1 MGRIFEKKV
10 CYVIIRLSADR
21 IVNFRPKSTIWA
33 QKQLKFT
40 RCNSIWRY
48 TMPLT
53 VGVLKETLQSET
65 RVALTPEI
73 TGKLQSL
80 GVQVVMEK
88 GAGSGSQLLDSEYQG
103 VEFTDADGVLGKADL
118 LFTVQPPDERALS
131 RLRDGS
137 VVAGLMYGHSNPGLV
152 NSLNKKKHTA
162 FAMELIPRISRA
174 QSMDVLSSQAAAA
187 GYQSVLIAATTLDK
201 FFPMLTT
208 AAGTIRPA
216 QVLVI
221 GAGVAGLQAIATA
234 KRLGAVVTG
243 YDVRS
248 ATKEQVES
256 LGAKFVE
263 TGVSAEGE
271 GGYARELTDDEKA
284 QQQAALDKEIAKSDV
299 VVSTAAIP
307 GRPAPKIISAA
318 AVAAMKAGAVIVDL
332 AAETGGNCE
341 LTKAGE
347 TIIEHNV
354 KIVGPVN
361 LPASLGRHASEMY
374 ARNLF
379 NFIKPAIEEGELKI
393 DWDDEVF
400 ANSVLTRDGETMHEA
415 TREAIE
421 EGSS

>member
-1 MGRIFEKKV
+1 
-10 CYVIIRLSADR
+10 
-21 IVNFRPKSTIWA
+21 
-33 QKQLKFT
+33 
-40 RCNSIWRY
+40 
-48 TMPLT
+48 MPLT
-53 VGVLKETLQSET
+53 VGVLKENLEGET

-73 TGKLQSL
+73 TGKLQKL
-80 GVQVVMEK
+80 GVSVVMEN
-88 GAGSGSQLLDSEYQG
+88 GAGDNSQIPDDEYAD
-103 VEFTDADGVLGKADL
+103 VEFTNAGGVLDKCDL
-118 LFTVQPPDERALS
+118 LFTVQPANTDAVNKLG
-131 RLRDGS
+131 DGS
-137 VVAGLMYGHSNPGLV
+137 VVVGLMYGHLNPDLV
-152 NSLNKKKHTA
+152 KALQSKKHVG
-162 FAMELIPRISRA
+162 FAMELVPRISRA

-187 GYQSVLIAATTLDK
+187 GYQATLIAATTLDK

-221 GAGVAGLQAIATA
+221 GVGVAGLQAIATA
-234 KRLGAVVTG
+234 KRLGAVVKA

-284 QQQAALDKEIAKSDV
+284 QQQAALEKEIAVSDV
-299 VVSTAAIP
+299 VISTAAIP
-307 GRPAPKIISAA
+307 GRPAPRIISAA
-318 AVAAMKAGAVIVDL
+318 AVDAMKPGAVIVDI

-347 TIIEHNV
+347 TVVANKV

-361 LPASLGRHASEMY
+361 LAASLGRHASDMY

-379 NFIKPAIEEGELKI
+379 NFIKPAISEEGELTI
-393 DWDDEVF
+393 DWEDEVF
-400 ANSVLTRDGETMHEA
+400 ASSALTHDGEIKHEPTRD
-415 TREAIE
+415 AIE
-421 EGSS
+421 GGSA

>member
-1 MGRIFEKKV
+1 
-10 CYVIIRLSADR
+10 
-21 IVNFRPKSTIWA
+21 
-33 QKQLKFT
+33 
-40 RCNSIWRY
+40 
-48 TMPLT
+48 MPLT
-53 VGVLKETLQSET
+53 VGVLKETLQGET

-73 TGKLQSL
+73 TAKLQKL
-80 GVQVVMEK
+80 GVSVVMERD
-88 GAGSGSQLLDSEYQG
+88 AGSKSGLLDAEYDG
-103 VEFTDADGVLGKADL
+103 VEFTDAAGVLSKAGL
-118 LFTVQPPDERALS
+118 LFTVQPLNDDTAGKL
-131 RLRDGS
+131 DNTS
-137 VVAGLMYGHSNPGLV
+137 VVTGLMYGHV
-152 NSLNKKKHTA
+152 NKSLASTLKNNKTTA

-187 GYQSVLIAATTLDK
+187 GYQATLIAASTLDK

-234 KRLGAVVTG
+234 KRLGAVVKG

-256 LGAKFVE
+256 LGARFVD

-271 GGYARELTDDEKA
+271 GGYARELTDDEKQ
-284 QQQAALDKEIAKSDV
+284 QQQAALEKEIAVSDV
-299 VVSTAAIP
+299 VISTAAIP

-318 AVAAMKAGAVIVDL
+318 AVAAMKPGAVIVDL

-347 TIIEHNV
+347 TVVQNNV

-379 NFIKPAIEEGELKI
+379 NFISPAIKDGELDI
-393 DWDDEVF
+393 DWEDEVF
-400 ANSVLTRDGETMHEA
+400 ASSVLTRDGEIKHDA
-415 TREAIE
+415 TREAV
-421 EGSS
+421 EGGAGR

>member
-1 MGRIFEKKV
+1 
-10 CYVIIRLSADR
+10 
-21 IVNFRPKSTIWA
+21 
-33 QKQLKFT
+33 
-40 RCNSIWRY
+40 
-48 TMPLT
+48 MPLT
-53 VGVLKETLQSET
+53 VGVLKEPLQSET

-73 TGKLQSL
+73 ARKLQGL
-80 GVQVVMEK
+80 GVAILMER
-88 GAGSGSQLLDSEYQG
+88 GAGQASHFPDSDYEN
-103 VEFTDADGVLGKADL
+103 VDFADRDEVLARCQF
-118 LFTVQPPDERALS
+118 LFTVQPVSEDTVNKLPS
-131 RLRDGS
+131 GS
-137 VVAGLMYGHSNPGLV
+137 YIAGLMYGHSNPDLV
-152 NSLNKKKHTA
+152 RALVRKKDTA

-187 GYQSVLIAATTLDK
+187 GYQAVLIAATTLDK

-256 LGAKFVE
+256 LGAKFVD

-271 GGYARELTDDEKA
+271 GGYARELTDEEKA
-284 QQQAALDKEIAKSDV
+284 KQQAALDQQISKSDV
-299 VVSTAAIP
+299 VISTAAVP
-307 GRPAPKIISAA
+307 GRPAPRIISAD
-318 AVAAMKAGAVIVDL
+318 AVHAMKPGAIIVDL

-347 TIIEHNV
+347 TIIENSV
-354 KIVGPVN
+354 KIIGPVN
-361 LPASLGRHASEMY
+361 LAASLGRHASEMY

-379 NFIKPAIEEGELKI
+379 NFIKPAIADGELKI

-400 ANSVLTRDGETMHEA
+400 AQSVLTRDGDIEHQPTKQ
-415 TREAIE
+415 AIE
-421 EGSS
+421 GGSD

>member
-1 MGRIFEKKV
+1 
-10 CYVIIRLSADR
+10 
-21 IVNFRPKSTIWA
+21 
-33 QKQLKFT
+33 
-40 RCNSIWRY
+40 
-48 TMPLT
+48 MPLT
-53 VGVLKETLQSET
+53 VGVLKELLDGET

-73 TGKLQSL
+73 TGKLQKL
-80 GVQVVMEK
+80 GVAVVMES
-88 GAGSGSQLLDSEYQG
+88 GAGDASQIPDEDYTD
-103 VEFTDADGVLGKADL
+103 VEFTDAKGVLAKCGL
-118 LFTVQPPDERALS
+118 LFTVQPAPESAVNGLAE
-131 RLRDGS
+131 GS
-137 VVAGLMYGHSNPGLV
+137 VIAGLMYGHNNPGLV
-152 NSLNKKKHTA
+152 KALQRKKHVG
-162 FAMELIPRISRA
+162 FAMELVPRISRA

-187 GYQSVLIAATTLDK
+187 GYQATLIAASTLDK

-234 KRLGAVVTG
+234 KRLGAVVKG
-243 YDVRS
+243 YDVRG

-271 GGYARELTDDEKA
+271 GGYARELTADEKA
-284 QQQAALDKEIAKSDV
+284 QQQAALDKEIAVSDV
-299 VVSTAAIP
+299 VISTAAIP

-318 AVAAMKAGAVIVDL
+318 AVQNMKPGAVIVDL

-347 TIIEHNV
+347 TVLVNRV

-361 LPASLGRHASEMY
+361 LPAAKGRHASDMY

-379 NFIKPAIEEGELKI
+379 NFIKSAIGADGELNI
-393 DWDDEVF
+393 DWEDEVF
-400 ANSVLTRDGETMHEA
+400 AKSALTRDGEIRHEP
-415 TREAIE
+415 TRDAIA
-421 EGSS
+421 GGTA

>member
-1 MGRIFEKKV
+1 
-10 CYVIIRLSADR
+10 
-21 IVNFRPKSTIWA
+21 
-33 QKQLKFT
+33 
-40 RCNSIWRY
+40 
-48 TMPLT
+48 MPLT
-53 VGVLKETLQSET
+53 VGVLKEALQSET

-73 TGKLQSL
+73 AGKLQGL
-80 GVQVVMEK
+80 GVSIVMEH
-88 GAGSGSQLLDSEYQG
+88 GAGAGSQLLDSEY
-103 VEFTDADGVLGKADL
+103 DGVQFADSNGVLERSDL
-118 LFTVQPPDERALS
+118 LFTVQPATENAVDKLS
-131 RLRDGS
+131 PGS

-152 NSLNKKKHTA
+152 KALISKKLTG

-174 QSMDVLSSQAAAA
+174 QGMDVLSSQASAA
-187 GYQSVLIAATTLDK
+187 GYQSVLIAATTLDR

-216 QVLVI
+216 QVLII

-248 ATKEQVES
+248 ATKEQVKS

-271 GGYARELTDDEKA
+271 GGYARELTDEEKQ
-284 QQQAALDKEIAKSDV
+284 QQQAALVKEIANSDV
-299 VVSTAAIP
+299 VISTAAIP
-307 GRPAPKIISAA
+307 GRPAPRIISAA
-318 AVAAMKAGAVIVDL
+318 AVAAMKPGAVIVDL

-341 LTKAGE
+341 LTVAGE
-347 TIIEHNV
+347 TVVEHNV

-379 NFIKPAIEEGELKI
+379 NFIKSAIEEGELKI
-393 DWDDEVF
+393 DWDDEVY
-400 ANSVLTRDGETMHEA
+400 AESVLTRGGEIKHDA

-421 EGSS
+421 GGLPDD

>member
-1 MGRIFEKKV
+1 
-10 CYVIIRLSADR
+10 
-21 IVNFRPKSTIWA
+21 
-33 QKQLKFT
+33 
-40 RCNSIWRY
+40 
-48 TMPLT
+48 MPLT
-53 VGVLKETLQSET
+53 IGVLKEAHEGET

-73 TGKLQSL
+73 TTKLQKL
-80 GVQVVMEK
+80 GVAVVMESGA
-88 GAGSGSQLLDSEYQG
+88 GAGSKLLDKEYEGVRFGSADDVLSGCQLL
-103 VEFTDADGVLGKADL
+103 L
-118 LFTVQPPDERALS
+118 TVQPPRAAIVNRLQEHATIAGILHGHLNAELVRALQ
-131 RLRDGS
+131 
-137 VVAGLMYGHSNPGLV
+137 
-152 NSLNKKKHTA
+152 NKRHVA

-187 GYQSVLIAATTLDK
+187 GYQAVLIGAITLDK

-234 KRLGAVVTG
+234 KRLGAIVKG
-243 YDVRS
+243 YDVRG

-271 GGYARELTDDEKA
+271 GGYARELTAEEKA
-284 QQQAALDKEIAKSDV
+284 QQQAALDKEIAQSDV
-299 VVSTAAIP
+299 VITTAAIP

-318 AVAAMKAGAVIVDL
+318 AVSAMKPGAVIVDL

-341 LTKAGE
+341 LTVAGE
-347 TIIEHNV
+347 TVEQQDV

-379 NFIKPAIEEGELKI
+379 NFISPAIVDGELQI
-393 DWDDEVF
+393 DWEDEVF
-400 ANSVLTRDGETMHEA
+400 MKSALTRDGEIVHTP
-415 TREAIE
+415 TREQLDGGAA
-421 EGSS
+421 

>member
-1 MGRIFEKKV
+1 
-10 CYVIIRLSADR
+10 
-21 IVNFRPKSTIWA
+21 
-33 QKQLKFT
+33 
-40 RCNSIWRY
+40 
-48 TMPLT
+48 MPLT

-73 TGKLQSL
+73 TGKLQGL
-80 GVQVVMEK
+80 GVAVVMEH
-88 GAGSGSQLLDSEYQG
+88 GAGAGSQLLDSEYEG
-103 VEFTDADGVLGKADL
+103 VEFADSDGVLKKTNL
-118 LFTVQPPDERALS
+118 LFTVQPAADDAVAGLK
-131 RLRDGS
+131 DGS
-137 VVAGLMYGHSNPGLV
+137 VVVGLMYGHSNPGLV
-152 NSLNKKKHTA
+152 KSLNNKKHTG

-216 QVLVI
+216 QVLII

-243 YDVRS
+243 YDVRG

-271 GGYARELTDDEKA
+271 GGYARELTAEEKE
-284 QQQAALDKEIAKSDV
+284 QQQAALEKEIAKSDV
-299 VVSTAAIP
+299 VISTAAIP
-307 GRPAPKIISAA
+307 GRPAPRIISAA
-318 AVAAMKAGAVIVDL
+318 AVKAMKPGAVIVDL

-341 LTKAGE
+341 LTVAGE
-347 TIIEHNV
+347 TVVEHNV

-361 LPASLGRHASEMY
+361 LPAALGRHASEMY

-379 NFIKPAIEEGELKI
+379 NFIKPAIDEGELKI
-393 DWDDEVF
+393 DWEDEVF
-400 ANSVLTRDGETMHEA
+400 ASAVLTRDGEIKHEA
-415 TREAIE
+415 TRDAIE
-421 EGSS
+421 GRPA

>member
-1 MGRIFEKKV
+1 M
-10 CYVIIRLSADR
+10 
-21 IVNFRPKSTIWA
+21 
-33 QKQLKFT
+33 
-40 RCNSIWRY
+40 
-48 TMPLT
+48 MPLT

-73 TGKLQSL
+73 TGKLQGL
-80 GVQVVMEK
+80 GVAIVMEH
-88 GAGSGSQLLDSEYQG
+88 GAGAGSQLLDSEYEG
-103 VEFTDADGVLGKADL
+103 VEFADSDAVLKKTDL
-118 LFTVQPPDERALS
+118 LFTVQPAAEDAVAG
-131 RLRDGS
+131 LRDGS

-152 NSLNKKKHTA
+152 KSLNSKKHTG
-162 FAMELIPRISRA
+162 FAMELVPRISRA
-174 QSMDVLSSQAAAA
+174 QSMDVLSSQAAAS

-216 QVLVI
+216 QVLII

-271 GGYARELTDDEKA
+271 GGYARELTADEKE
-284 QQQAALDKEIAKSDV
+284 QQQAALEKEIAKSDV
-299 VVSTAAIP
+299 VISTAAIP
-307 GRPAPKIISAA
+307 GRPAPRIISAA
-318 AVAAMKAGAVIVDL
+318 AVEAMKPGAVIVDL

-341 LTKAGE
+341 LTVAGE
-347 TIIEHNV
+347 TVVEHNV

-393 DWDDEVF
+393 DWEDEVF
-400 ANSVLTRDGETMHEA
+400 ANAVLTRDGETKHEA

-421 EGSS
+421 GGSA

>member
-1 MGRIFEKKV
+1 
-10 CYVIIRLSADR
+10 
-21 IVNFRPKSTIWA
+21 
-33 QKQLKFT
+33 
-40 RCNSIWRY
+40 
-48 TMPLT
+48 MPLT
-53 VGVLKETLQSET
+53 VGVLKETLQGET

-73 TGKLQSL
+73 TAKLQKL
-80 GVQVVMEK
+80 GVSVIMERDA
-88 GAGSGSQLLDSEYQG
+88 GSECGILDADYEGVEFAGSG
-103 VEFTDADGVLGKADL
+103 GVLAKADL
-118 LFTVQPPDERALS
+118 LLTVQPPDDDISGKIR
-131 RLRDGS
+131 GS
-137 VVAGLMYGHSNPGLV
+137 SVGAGLMYGHMNKGLV
-152 NSLNKKKHTA
+152 TALKKNNVTA

-187 GYQSVLIAATTLDK
+187 GYKAALIAATTLDK
-201 FFPMLTT
+201 FLPMLTT

-234 KRLGAVVTG
+234 KRLGAIVKG

-256 LGAKFVE
+256 LGAKFVD

-271 GGYARELTDDEKA
+271 GGYARELTDEEKQ
-284 QQQAALDKEIAKSDV
+284 QQQAALNDEIAVSDIV
-299 VVSTAAIP
+299 ISTAAIP

-318 AVAAMKAGAVIVDL
+318 AVAAMKPGAVIVDL

-347 TIIEHNV
+347 TVVENKV

-361 LPASLGRHASEMY
+361 LPATLGRHASEMY

-379 NFIKPAIEEGELKI
+379 NFISPAIADGELRI

-400 ANSVLTRDGETMHEA
+400 ASSVLVRDGEIKHQA

-421 EGSS
+421 GEAA